1 MEKMMAV
8 LVVGTVTLDT
18 IETPHKKV
26 EDVLGGS
33 GTYAAIAASFFG
45 NPVRLVGVVGAD
57 FPQSYADFLQ
67 TRGIDLEGLTR
78 VENGKTFRWGGR
90 YTDDFNVRDT
100 LFTELNVIAD
110 FHPVLPDVYKK
121 TPYLFLANDPP
132 QLQLS
137 IIEQVSNPKLV
148 VCDTMDFWINE
159 EREAL
164 DKTIERV
171 DILILNDS
179 EARLLTGESN
189 LLRAARAILRYG
201 PKRVIIKKGEHG
213 AISIT
218 ESSFF
223 SAPAYPLAQ
232 VVDPTGAGDSF
243 AGGFMGYLASVGDL
257 SESSIRKAMMFGT
270 VVASFNIEDFS
281 INRQKSV
288 QFHEI
293 EKRYQ
298 ELQEIVRF

>member
-1 MEKMMAV
+1 MSV
-8 LVVGTVTLDT
+8 LIVGTITLDT
-18 IETPHKKV
+18 VETPTKKV

-33 GTYAAIAASFFG
+33 GAYAAVAASFFG

-57 FPQSYADFLQ
+57 FPHTYTDFLQ

-78 VENGKTFRWGGR
+78 VQDGKSFRWGGK

-100 LFTELNVIAD
+100 LFTELNVVAD
-110 FHPVLPDVYKK
+110 FHPILPDSYKD
-121 TPYLFLANDPP
+121 TSYLFLANDPP

-137 IIEQVSNPKLV
+137 IIEQVPNPKLV
-148 VCDTMDFWINE
+148 VCDTMDFWINA

-179 EARLLTGESN
+179 EAKLLTGESN
-189 LLRAARAILRYG
+189 LLKAAREILRYG
-201 PKRVIIKKGEHG
+201 PNRVIIKKGEHG

-223 SAPAYPLAQ
+223 SAPAYPLEN
-232 VVDPTGAGDSF
+232 VVDPTGAGDNF
-243 AGGFMGYLASVGDL
+243 AGGFMGYLASVDNI
-257 SESSIRKAMMFGT
+257 SEGSIRKAMMYGT
-270 VVASFNIEDFS
+270 VIASFNIEDFS

-288 QFHEI
+288 QFSEI
-293 EKRYQ
+293 EARYH
-298 ELQEIVRF
+298 ELQDAVRF

>member
-1 MEKMMAV
+1 MGI
-8 LVVGTVTLDT
+8 LIVGTITLDT
-18 IETPHKKV
+18 VQTPTKSV

-33 GTYAAIAASFFG
+33 GTYAAVAASFFG
-45 NPVRLVGVVGAD
+45 NPVRLIGVVGTD
-57 FPQSYADFLQ
+57 FHYEYTDFLQ

-78 VENGKTFRWGGR
+78 VQDGKSFRWGGK
-90 YTDDFNVRDT
+90 YMEDFNVRET
-100 LFTELNVIAD
+100 LFTELNVVAD
-110 FHPVLPDVYKK
+110 FHPVLPDTYKD
-121 TPYLFLANDPP
+121 TSYLFLANDPP

-164 DKTIERV
+164 EKTIERV

-179 EARLLTGESN
+179 EAKLLTGESN
-189 LLRAARAILRYG
+189 LLLAARAILDYG
-201 PKRVIIKKGEHG
+201 PNRVIIKKGEHG

-223 SAPAYPLAQ
+223 SAPAYPLTA
-232 VVDPTGAGDSF
+232 VTDPTGAGDSF
-243 AGGFMGYLASVGDL
+243 AGGLMGYLASVDDI
-257 SESSIRKAMMFGT
+257 SEGSIRKAMMYGT

-288 QFHEI
+288 QFDEI
-293 EKRYQ
+293 EGRYR
-298 ELQEIVRF
+298 ELQDAVRF

>member
-1 MEKMMAV
+1 MRV

-18 IETPHKKV
+18 VETPQKRV

-33 GTYAAIAASFFG
+33 GTYAAVAASFFG
-45 NPVRLVGVVGAD
+45 NLVRLIGVVGAD
-57 FPQSYADFLQ
+57 FPQTYTDFLQ
-67 TRGIDLEGLTR
+67 TQGICLEGLKR
-78 VENGKTFRWGGR
+78 VAGGKTFRWGGR
-90 YTDDFNVRDT
+90 YAEDFNVRDT

-110 FHPVLPDVYKK
+110 FHPTLPDTYKE

-137 IIEQVSNPKLV
+137 IIEQVSKPKLI
-148 VCDTMDFWINE
+148 VCDTMDFWIHE

-164 DKTIERV
+164 EKTIERV

-179 EARLLTGESN
+179 EAKLLTGESN
-189 LLRAARAILRYG
+189 LLNAARAILRKG
-201 PKRVIIKKGEHG
+201 PQRVIIKKGEHG

-218 ESSFF
+218 KSSFF
-223 SAPAYPLAQ
+223 SAPAYPLTQ
-232 VVDPTGAGDSF
+232 VTDPTGAGDSF
-243 AGGFMGYLASVGDL
+243 AGGFMGYLASVGDV
-257 SESSIRKAMMFGT
+257 SEGSIRKAMMYGT

-288 QFHEI
+288 QFDEI
-293 EKRYQ
+293 EERYR
-298 ELQEIVRF
+298 ELEDAVRF

>member
-1 MEKMMAV
+1 MGV

-18 IETPHKKV
+18 VETPQKRV

-33 GTYAAIAASFFG
+33 GTYAAVAASFFG
-45 NPVRLVGVVGAD
+45 NPVRLIGVVGAD
-57 FPQSYADFLQ
+57 FPQIYTDFLQ
-67 TRGIDLEGLTR
+67 TRDICLEGLTR

-90 YTDDFNVRDT
+90 YAEDFNVRDT
-100 LFTELNVIAD
+100 LFTELNVVTD
-110 FHPVLPDVYKK
+110 FHPVLPDAYKE
-121 TPYLFLANDPP
+121 TLYLFLANDPP

-137 IIEQVSNPKLV
+137 IIEQTSNPKLV
-148 VCDTMDFWINE
+148 VCDTMDFWIHE
-159 EREAL
+159 ERMAL
-164 DKTIERV
+164 EKTIERV

-179 EARLLTGESN
+179 EAKLLTGESN
-189 LLRAARAILRYG
+189 LLNAARAILRKG
-201 PKRVIIKKGEHG
+201 PQRVIIKKGEHG

-223 SAPAYPLAQ
+223 SAPAYPLTR

-243 AGGFMGYLASVGDL
+243 AGGFMGYLASIGDV
-257 SESSIRKAMMFGT
+257 SEGSIRKAMMYGT

-288 QFHEI
+288 QFDEI
-293 EKRYQ
+293 EARYQ
-298 ELQEIVRF
+298 ELQDAVRF

>member
-1 MEKMMAV
+1 MGV

-18 IETPHKKV
+18 VETPQKRV

-33 GTYAAIAASFFG
+33 GTYAAVATSFFCS
-45 NPVRLVGVVGAD
+45 PIRLVGVVGAD
-57 FPQSYADFLQ
+57 FPQAYTDSLNDK
-67 TRGIDLEGLTR
+67 GIDLEGLTR
-78 VENGKTFRWGGR
+78 VEDGKTFRWGGR
-90 YTDDFNVRDT
+90 YSEDFNVRDT

-110 FHPVLPDVYKK
+110 FHPTLPNSYKESS
-121 TPYLFLANDPP
+121 YLFLANDPP

-137 IIEQVSNPKLV
+137 IIEQTSNPKLV

-164 DKTIERV
+164 ERTIERV

-179 EARLLTGESN
+179 EAKLLTGESN
-189 LLRAARAILRYG
+189 LLLAAREILRYG
-201 PKRVIIKKGEHG
+201 PKRVIVKKGEHG

-223 SAPAYPLAQ
+223 SAPAYPLTE

-243 AGGFMGYLASVGDL
+243 AGGFMGYLASVDDV
-257 SESSIRKAMMFGT
+257 SEGSIRKAMMYGT

-288 QFHEI
+288 QFSEI
-293 EKRYQ
+293 EARYE
-298 ELQEIVRF
+298 ELQDAVHF